1 MNDQQRR
8 TAKDLPLTRLLPNM
22 LTLLSLCSGLTGIKF
37 AMHEQ
42 WDKAVIAI
50 VVAGVFDLLDGRVA
64 RMLNITSKFG
74 AELDSLSDSI
84 SFGVAPGFIMYEW
97 VLRGA
102 GGIGW
107 VAVLVY
113 AVCCALRLARFNT
126 LLDDPDIPQWAKR
139 YFTGVPA
146 PGGAGLALLPLVY
159 VIQFGQGVQLPGF
172 FYAIWMIVVG
182 GLMVSRLPTLAM
194 KGWRIHPMWVIP
206 LFVAAVASV
215 AGLITDTW
223 ITLCVVGTFYLLT
236 LPIGWYSYHARAA
249 KENKA

>member
-1 MNDQQRR
+1 MQTSHNYPD
-8 TAKDLPLTRLLPNM
+8 TGRL
-22 LTLLSLCSGLTGIKF
+22 S
-37 AMHEQ
+37 
-42 WDKAVIAI
+42 I
-50 VVAGVFDLLDGRVA
+50 VSATIL
-64 RMLNITSKFG
+64 
-74 AELDSLSDSI
+74 
-84 SFGVAPGFIMYEW
+84 
-97 VLRGA
+97 
-102 GGIGW
+102 
-107 VAVLVY
+107 LVY
-113 AVCCALRLARFNT
+113 AVAPFIQL
-126 LLDDPDIPQWAKR
+126 PPWDIA
-139 YFTGVPA
+139 F
-146 PGGAGLALLPLVY
+146 
-159 VIQFGQGVQLPGF
+159 QLPGF